1 MPVTGRLT
9 RAPLGFCPTGD
20 LPMNALLADWDTPF
34 GLPPFAAITD
44 ADFAPAFDAAL
55 AQARTNISAIADGPG
70 TDFAQV
76 IEGLELAE
84 DLLDRVAGVFYNLV
98 GADSTA
104 AREALQRDLAPKM
117 SAFSSEVTNNHAL
130 WAKIDAL
137 WQTREGLDLTPE
149 QLRVLTLYHQMFV
162 RSGARLQGRDATRL
176 TAVKSRLAVL
186 GTAFSQNLLADER
199 AWFMELAEAGLTAL
213 PRFVQD
219 AARAAGAERGVAAA
233 VTLNRSLI
241 VPFLQ
246 FSPDR
251 TLRQRAYEAWV
262 ARGANGGPTD
272 NRAIAAETL
281 ALRAERAGLLG
292 YPDFAHFK
300 LEPEMAKTPAAVR
313 DLLMQVWEPA
323 KRKANTDAGIL
334 QAMLLADGLSA
345 PLEPWDWRYYS
356 EKRRR
361 AEHDLDEA
369 ALKPYLSLDAMLGA
383 QFDCANRLFGLEFRE
398 LDGPFYHPDVRGWEV
413 TRGGAHVAVFLGDY
427 FARGSKRSGAWCS
440 AMRSQRK
447 LGGDQRPI
455 VVNVCNFA
463 KGAPSLLSYD
473 DARTLFHEFGHA
485 LHQMLSA
492 VTYGFISGTSVARD
506 FVELPSQL
514 YEHWLEVPEVLQK
527 HARNYQTGEPMPADM
542 LERLLAASTYDQG
555 FATVEFVAS
564 AMVDLEFHT
573 GNPPADPM
581 QKQAE
586 ILEDLGMPRAI
597 RMRHATPQFA
607 HVFSGDG
614 YSSGYYSYMW
624 SEVMDA
630 DAFAA
635 FEETGDAFDPATA
648 ARLEKFILS
657 AGGSQDPEVLYL
669 HFRGRMP
676 GVEAL
681 LKGRG
686 LLEAQAG

>member
-1 MPVTGRLT
+1 MTVF
-9 RAPLGFCPTGD
+9 AQ
-20 LPMNALLADWDTPF
+20 DWTTPF
-34 GLPPFAAITD
+34 GLPPFDQIRD
-44 ADFAPAFDAAL
+44 EDFGPAFDSAL
-55 AQARTNISAIADGPG
+55 AEARANIAAIADAAEPP
-70 TDFAQV
+70 TFANV
-76 IEGLELAE
+76 IEALELAE
-84 DLLDRVAGVFYNLV
+84 GALDRVAGVFYNLS
-98 GADSTA
+98 GADSND
-104 AREALQRDLAPKM
+104 AREALMRDLAPKM
-117 SAFSSEVTNNHAL
+117 SAFSSEVSNNKAL
-130 WAKIDAL
+130 FAKIEAL
-137 WQTREGLDLTPE
+137 WQPRETLGLSDE
-149 QLRVLTLYHQMFV
+149 QLRVLTLYRQMFV
-162 RSGARLQGRDATRL
+162 RSGALLEGAEAERL

-186 GTAFSQNLLADER
+186 GTQFSQNLLADER
-199 AWFMELAEAGLTAL
+199 AWSMPLAESDLEGL
-213 PRFVQD
+213 PDFVV
-219 AARAAGAERGVAAA
+219 ASARAAGEERGAGGPV

-246 FSPDR
+246 FSPR
-251 TLRQRAYEAWV
+251 RALRQRAYEAWV
-262 ARGANGGPTD
+262 ARGANGDAHD
-272 NRAIAAETL
+272 NRAIAAEIL
-281 ALRAERAGLLG
+281 ALRHERAQLLG
-292 YPDFAHFK
+292 YPSFADYK
-300 LEPEMAKTPAAVR
+300 LEPEMAKTPVAVR
-313 DLLMQVWEPA
+313 DLLMRVWTPA
-323 KRKANTDAGIL
+323 RAKAEADGKVL
-334 QAMLLADGLSA
+334 EAMLHADGITG

-369 ALKPYLSLDAMLGA
+369 ALKPYLSLDAMLAA

-398 LDGPFYHPDVRGWEV
+398 IDGPFYHSDVRGWEV
-413 TRGGAHVAVFLGDY
+413 TRGGSHIAVFLGDY

-447 LGGDQRPI
+447 LGGDVRPI

-463 KGAPSLLSYD
+463 KGDPALLSYD

-485 LHQMLSA
+485 LHQMLSD

-514 YEHWLEVPEVLQK
+514 YEHWLEVPAVLEQ
-527 HARNYQTGEPMPADM
+527 HARHWQTGEAMPAD
-542 LERLLAASTYDQG
+542 LLRRLLAAGTYDQG

-564 AMVDLEFHT
+564 ALVDLEFHQGT
-573 GNPPADPM
+573 PPADPM

-586 ILEDLGMPRAI
+586 ILEALGMPRAI
-597 RMRHATPQFA
+597 RMRHATPHFA

-635 FEETGDAFDPATA
+635 FEEAGDPFDPATS

-657 AGGSQDPEVLYL
+657 AGGSRDAEQLYL
-669 HFRGRMP
+669 QFRGRMP

-681 LKGRG
+681 LRGRG
-686 LLEAQAG
+686 LLDAA